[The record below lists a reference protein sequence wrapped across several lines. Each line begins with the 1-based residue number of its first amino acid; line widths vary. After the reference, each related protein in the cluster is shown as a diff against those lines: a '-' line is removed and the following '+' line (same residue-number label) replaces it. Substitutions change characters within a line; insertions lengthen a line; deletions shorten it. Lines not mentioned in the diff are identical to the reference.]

1 MKDLLTRNILLLPF
15 LGLKPQVY
23 ESFVDSAS
31 EKIDSGNS
39 ELKLPHQLWLVS
51 ELCDTISI

>member
-1 MKDLLTRNILLLPF
+1 MKDLLTRNILLIPF
-15 LGLKPQVY
+15 LGLKSQVY

-39 ELKLPHQLWLVS
+39 ELKLPHQL
-51 ELCDTISI
+51 